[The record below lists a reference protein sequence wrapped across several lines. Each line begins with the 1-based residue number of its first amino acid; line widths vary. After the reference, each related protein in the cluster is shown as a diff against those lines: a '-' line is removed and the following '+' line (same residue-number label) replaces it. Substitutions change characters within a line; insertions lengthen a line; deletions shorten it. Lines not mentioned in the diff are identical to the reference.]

1 MTQKK
6 EQMEYLPASDPQTLM
21 KRDTKS
27 CWSGRLDL
35 NQRPLAPHASA
46 LPGCATP
53 RTCRVFKSGGMFPQQ
68 YGDLFQFLL

>member
-6 EQMEYLPASDPQTLM
+6 EQMEYLPVSDPQTLM
-21 KRDTKS
+21 RRDMKS